1 MVEQLVHASV
11 LVVVAILVGAVGYWG
26 RSQAVTLV
34 PAHLE
39 VYDRERRVRTLRR
52 GAASCYLAAAVLVGA
67 AVLAVL

>member
-39 VYDRERRVRTLRR
+39 VFDRERRVRTLRR
-52 GAASCYLAAAVLVGA
+52 GATACYLAAAVLVGA